1 MNDMAL
7 VIKDIDRVAD
17 NSDWVDRPSDWIMNR
32 DTGSVASSKRAPAF
46 VDKRVSADVLI
57 SMRMT
62 YAAHLLNEVIEIN
75 AKKASGT
82 PVLRGT
88 RFKIA
93 QILAELA
100 DDKSVSK
107 LAREFDLDREKIE
120 EMLHG
125 MAILLDRP
133 FLK

>member
-1 MNDMAL
+1 MNDMAE
-7 VIKDIDRVAD
+7 IAKYTDRVSN
-17 NSDWVDRPSDWIMNR
+17 NSDWIVDTRSI
-32 DTGSVASSKRAPAF
+32 TVSKRKSDFA
-46 VDKRVSADVLI
+46 DKRISADVLV

-62 YAAHLLNEVIEIN
+62 YAAHLLNAVIEIN
-75 AKKASGT
+75 AKKAGGT

-88 RFKIA
+88 RFKVA

-100 DDKSVSK
+100 DNKSVSK
-107 LAREFDLDREKIE
+107 LAREFDLDRGKVE

-125 MAILLDRP
+125 MAILFDRP